1 MKTTLGSYLV
11 ILGTVALF
19 VFFCQTMAHA
29 SVWSELTGKG
39 ADYSNVVLEVAVCD
53 NVIYPVN
60 AAAKEAIRP
69 ALRFTAKKIQL
80 MQDAGLQGKIVK
92 ADCKKILADVAN
104 TKRLRALKSLAKRGF
119 RK

>member
-1 MKTTLGSYLV
+1 MKT
-11 ILGTVALF
+11 IITVALF
-19 VFFCQTMAHA
+19 VFMCQTMTQA

-69 ALRFTAKKIQL
+69 ALRFTAKKTQL
-80 MQDAGLQGKIVK
+80 MHDAGLQGKIVK

-119 RK
+119 NKK